1 MAHRKAY
8 LWFQIK
14 AISFPT
20 NSHFRSWK
28 WCLLNE
34 ESRIKRS
41 WEVAPCDQRVKQ
53 SMILNQRNVNGEWS
67 HNETSKE
74 LNRQLLDS
82 FWYPKIRKETAPSQ
96 RFSLETMAQGPL
108 GNVWRYWSCQNL
120 GWEWRGGSMSLA
132 FSGQRSGMLLN
143 TLQCIG
149 TGTVPPAT
157 TKNVNGVKCQVRG
170 LFKLSG

>member
-120 GWEWRGGSMSLA
+120 GWEWGG
-132 FSGQRSGMLLN
+132 GEKHV
-143 TLQCIG
+143 
-149 TGTVPPAT
+149 TGIQWAKVRDTAKYPTMHRYRYSPPRHN
-157 TKNVNGVKCQVRG
+157 KKCQWCEMSSEG
-170 LFKLSG
+170 AI